1 MRRLIERI
9 DSRPWSGDFL
19 ARAVGHHIG
28 NYFCHALDP
37 AMRESAASGGTV
49 TAVLAHLLKTGRI
62 DGALIVTSVVADGKL
77 VCRFDIARTP
87 EEILA
92 AQGSK
97 YAAVHFHRDAVPL
110 IRAFSGRLA
119 VVLLP
124 CDAKSLR
131 RLRIAEPEV
140 DAKIAFVITLFCG
153 HNSEPELTD
162 AMIRRYGKNH
172 GALRS
177 YQYRFGHWR
186 GKLRIRYEDG
196 AEVTRPFSDFS
207 VYQNLFFFSQ
217 KKCHACFD
225 HLGFYCDLAAGD
237 IWSQKMKQDP
247 IKKNA
252 IVIRS
257 PRAAELLAELGN
269 DRVLHVEPVTID
281 DVCNGQSRALPFHY
295 NVSARSRVGRLF
307 GMRLKDVT
315 RVDAKWNQVIVAFLV
330 MLNERITRG
339 RTGQRLVLATPR
351 PILKAYL
358 LFLKGLESL

>member
-1 MRRLIERI
+1 LT
-9 DSRPWSGDFL
+9 
-19 ARAVGHHIG
+19 
-28 NYFCHALDP
+28 
-37 AMRESAASGGTV
+37 ESAASSGTV
-49 TAVLAHLLKTGRI
+49 AAILVHLLESGRI
-62 DGALIVTSVVADGKL
+62 DGALVVTSVVARGKL
-77 VCRFDIARTP
+77 ECRFAIARTRD
-87 EEILA
+87 EILM

-97 YAAVHFHRDAVPL
+97 YAAVYFQRDAVPL
-110 IRAFSGRLA
+110 IRAFNGRLA

-140 DAKIAFVITLFCG
+140 DAKIALVMTLFCG

-162 AMIRRYGKNH
+162 AVIARYGRDH

-177 YQYRFGHWR
+177 FQHRFGHWR

-196 AEVTRPFSDFS
+196 AEIVRPFEDFS

-237 IWSQKMKQDP
+237 IWSQKMKDDP

-257 PRAAELLAELGN
+257 QRAAELMAELEN
-269 DRVLHVEPVTID
+269 TRVLQVEAVTIV

-315 RVDAKWNQVIVAFLV
+315 RVDAKWNQVAVAFLV

-339 RTGQRLVLATPR
+339 RIGQRLVLATPK

-358 LFLKGLESL
+358 LLLKGLESL

>member
-1 MRRLIERI
+1 MQRLIERI
-9 DSRPWSGDFL
+9 DSRAWPREFL
-19 ARAVGHHIG
+19 ARAVGNQVG
-28 NYFCHALDP
+28 SYFSHAADP
-37 AMRESAASGGTV
+37 AMRESAASGGSV
-49 TAVLAHLLKTGRI
+49 TAILVHLLGTGRI
-62 DGALIVTSVVADGKL
+62 DGALVVTSVVTDGKL
-77 VCRFDIARTP
+77 DCRFAIAGTR

-97 YAAVHFHRDAVPL
+97 YAAVYFQRDAVPL
-110 IRAFSGRLA
+110 IRAFNGRLA

-140 DAKIAFVITLFCG
+140 DARIAFVITLFCG

-162 AMIRRYGKNH
+162 ALIRRHGRNH
-172 GALRS
+172 GVLRS

-196 AEVTRPFSDFS
+196 AEITRPFSDFS

-217 KKCHACFD
+217 RKCHACFD
-225 HLGFYCDLAAGD
+225 HFGFYCDLAAGD

-252 IVIRS
+252 IVVRS
-257 PRAAELLAELGN
+257 ARGTELLAELADN
-269 DRVLHVEPVTID
+269 RVLNIDAVTIE

-315 RVDAKWNQVIVAFLV
+315 RVDAKWNQIAVAFLV

-339 RTGQRLVLATPR
+339 RIGQRLVLATPR

-358 LFLKGLESL
+358 LLLKGLESL

>member
-1 MRRLIERI
+1 MRRIIDRI
-9 DSRPWSGDFL
+9 DSRSWSNDFL
-19 ARAVGHHIG
+19 SRAVGDQIG
-28 NYFCHALDP
+28 SYFAYAANESL
-37 AMRESAASGGTV
+37 RESAASGGAV
-49 TAVLAHLLKTGRI
+49 TAILLHLLDSHEI
-62 DGALIVTSVVADGKL
+62 DGALVVSSIVEDGKL
-77 VCRFDIARTP
+77 TCQFSIAATRD
-87 EEILA
+87 EIIA

-97 YAAVHFHRDAVPL
+97 YSAVYFQRDAVPL
-110 IRAFSGRLA
+110 IRAFNGRLA

-131 RLRIAEPEV
+131 RLRIAESEI
-140 DAKIAFVITLFCG
+140 DAKIAFVVTLFCG

-162 AMIRRYGKNH
+162 ALVARYGSKH
-172 GALRS
+172 GALRG
-177 YQYRFGHWR
+177 YQHRFGHWR

-196 AEVTRPFSDFS
+196 TEIIRPFADFS

-252 IVIRS
+252 IVVRS
-257 PRAAELLAELGN
+257 RRAAELLFELSQVG
-269 DRVLHVEPVTID
+269 VLCVDTVTIQ

-295 NVSARSRVGRLF
+295 NVSARSRVGKLF
-307 GMRLKDVT
+307 GMRLRDVT
-315 RVDAKWNQVIVAFLV
+315 RIDATWNQIVVAFLV

-339 RTGQRLVLATPR
+339 RIGQKIVLAIPK
-351 PILKAYL
+351 PILRAYL
-358 LFLKGLESL
+358 VVLKGLESI

>member
-1 MRRLIERI
+1 MRSLLERI
-9 DSRPWSGDFL
+9 DSRPWPGDFL
-19 ARAVGHHIG
+19 ARAVGNHVG
-28 NYFCHALDP
+28 SFFSHAADP
-37 AMRESAASGGTV
+37 ELRESAASGGTV
-49 TAVLAHLLKTGRI
+49 TAILIHLLEAGRI
-62 DGALIVTSVVADGKL
+62 DGALVVTSVVTDGKL
-77 VCRFDIARTP
+77 ECRFAIARTRD
-87 EEILA
+87 EILM

-97 YAAVHFHRDAVPL
+97 YAAVYFQRDAVPL
-110 IRAFSGRLA
+110 IRAFRGRLA

-131 RLRIAEPEV
+131 RLRIAEPEL
-140 DAKIAFVITLFCG
+140 DAKIAFVMTLFCG

-162 AMIRRYGKNH
+162 AMIAKYGRNR
-172 GALRS
+172 GALRNF
-177 YQYRFGHWR
+177 QYRFGHWR
-186 GKLRIRYEDG
+186 GKLRIRFEDG
-196 AEVTRPFSDFS
+196 AEIIRPFSDFS

-247 IKKNA
+247 IKKNS

-257 PRAAELLAELGN
+257 PRAADLLRELEN
-269 DRVLHVEPVTID
+269 RRVLNLETVSIE

-315 RVDAKWNQVIVAFLV
+315 RIDAKWNQIAVAFLV

-339 RTGQRLVLATPR
+339 KTGQRLVLATPK

-358 LFLKGLESL
+358 LLLKGLESL